1 MASSPRSADAQT
13 APVYTQAAHSGN
25 YFGATSTTSG
35 GGGAFE
41 DVAMSTAPGQLVC
54 ASAWVRTQYPATG
67 ASGSFV
73 IWLTGGAS
81 DAGKAVY
88 SGLGNLGTWSEVQT
102 CAEATADHSG
112 VRIQFYPTPGGPTV
126 DMDDIDVHSS
136 LAVDGGFE
144 SVGGWHIYPGT
155 STNFVDYGPGS
166 GAAAHSGSHFA
177 ATNTTSRGGG
187 IYQDVPL
194 TTSAGQ
200 VVCGSAWV
208 RTEGAATGASG
219 EFVLWLTGGSSDQG
233 EVAYSGLANG
243 SNWTQLQTCVEATRG
258 HTGLRIQF
266 YPSLGSPTVEID
278 DVDAHRSLAANG
290 GFEYGSDPWGTY
302 PGTDSSY
309 DAEPTSQV
317 TGPAAPVVVA
327 PVSTPLPV
335 PQGRHALDLAV
346 RRHSPGQG
354 DRRQHAGPHPS
365 RVALHGPGLP
375 APLDDL
381 RDRSPT
387 RSPAAAVPAA
397 PAVSQRGCPAD
408 HSDGAGIHR
417 RASAGALPQR
427 PGAAGRARVGLVEG

>member
-1 MASSPRSADAQT
+1 
-13 APVYTQAAHSGN
+13 VYTQAAHSGN

-335 PQGRHALDLAV
+335 PQGRHALRVKLSLSWTWRYAVTRLDKATAGSMPGRTRLA
-346 RRHSPGQG
+346 
-354 DRRQHAGPHPS
+354 
-365 RVALHGPGLP
+365 
-375 APLDDL
+375 L
-381 RDRSPT
+381 RCT
-387 RSPAAAVPAA
+387 G
-397 PAVSQRGCPAD
+397 RGCPR
-408 HSDGAGIHR
+408 HSTISATGVRHVRRLLRSLRHR
-417 RASAGALPQR
+417 RYRSGDVLRITLTA
-427 PGAAGRARVGLVEG
+427 PGYTAERAQVRFRNGRVPLAGLVSG